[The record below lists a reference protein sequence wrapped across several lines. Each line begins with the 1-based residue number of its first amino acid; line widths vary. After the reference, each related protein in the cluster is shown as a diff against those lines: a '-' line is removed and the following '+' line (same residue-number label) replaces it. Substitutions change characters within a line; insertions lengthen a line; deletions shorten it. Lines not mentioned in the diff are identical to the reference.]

1 MFSTKRDMQ
10 ITIKS
15 ESGAAGC
22 RLRQSIRYGLEKLGS
37 QVSTGVICLCI
48 AALGF
53 SVTGAAYAQS
63 TDGGVKI
70 GYVDAVQLIEKAP
83 QGENALKNLEA
94 EFGPR
99 DEELKALRDKIRS
112 LEEDLEKNSLLMDD
126 GDRREKETFLR
137 DSQRQLKRSRDE
149 FREDYNVRRNEELA
163 DLQKVVTQAIV
174 EIAKSEG
181 YHLIVQESVYA
192 AEEINL
198 TDRVLEKL
206 RSESTQ

>member
-1 MFSTKRDMQ
+1 MIGLIIS
-10 ITIKS
+10 
-15 ESGAAGC
+15 SGAVV
-22 RLRQSIRYGLEKLGS
+22 E
-37 QVSTGVICLCI
+37 
-48 AALGF
+48 
-53 SVTGAAYAQS
+53 AQNIE
-63 TDGGVKI
+63 GGVKI

-83 QGENALKNLEA
+83 QGEKALQNLEA

-99 DEELKALRDKIRS
+99 DEELKALRDKIRAM
-112 LEEDLEKNSLLMDD
+112 EEDLDKNSLVMDES
-126 GDRREKETFLR
+126 DRREKETFLR

-192 AEEINL
+192 APEINL

-206 RSESTQ
+206 RAEAGQ